1 MVTGKYA
8 DESLRFF
15 KRLIRRKSDL
25 LTFQQYGNHYAIK
38 TYSFNGA
45 RDDTL
50 YSQTITLGKG
60 TILPK
65 KCWFFCKKM
74 LTLAKFR
81 GSWYKKVYFLKLH
94 KSVYSRTNFQISS
107 IILTRFRRVCDL
119 SSAKRS
125 SNAPKPTQIRVKSK
139 NQDSGSFFIKILC
152 TLHIPF
158 SIKIFIL
165 PAYVLVQK
173 WRQFKQIWQDVLQ
186 VFLLWEQ
193 VNSYKRFFYT
203 LFEIMELIAL
213 IQ

>member
-25 LTFQQYGNHYAIK
+25 LTFQQYGKHYAIK

-119 SSAKRS
+119 GGGGGFCPPPPPHPPQNEALMLLNPPRLGLSPKIKTAALFSSKYFALCIYHF
-125 SNAPKPTQIRVKSK
+125 PSK
-139 NQDSGSFFIKILC
+139 
-152 TLHIPF
+152 F
-158 SIKIFIL
+158 SYSQHMF
-165 PAYVLVQK
+165 
-173 WRQFKQIWQDVLQ
+173 
-186 VFLLWEQ
+186 
-193 VNSYKRFFYT
+193 
-203 LFEIMELIAL
+203 
-213 IQ
+213 